1 MNWFAMVAFG
11 LTCLLMAE
19 LAGADEARQA
29 NTDWFCKARYGVF
42 VHYLAGLQNN
52 ANQVHS
58 LGRETSWDDCVREF
72 DTERFADAMAQ
83 AGAGYVIFTVMQVS
97 HFMIAPNATFDEI
110 TGYKPGEACATRDL
124 IEDLYA
130 SLNRRGIPLMLYYT
144 GDGPRGDEKAAA
156 AFGWAWPPPREFV
169 EKWAAVGREYSLRY
183 GGKVAGWWVDG
194 CYSWIG
200 YDDERLGMMAEALR
214 AGNPQAIIALN
225 PGVQDRVRPYTRHED
240 YTAGEQNAFFD
251 RPLSRFVDG
260 EQWHILSYLGTGW
273 GQPGVRYGKQDMIEY
288 VAEVNRFGGVVSIDV
303 LLYRDGSLDRSQLEI
318 LKALRPG
325 LASYKPRP
333 PIPPGN
339 LAFNKPA
346 RLLSLDGS
354 HELEVNSG
362 VHFARYG
369 VDGRPET
376 FALAGGEWPWSFHV
390 DLLAVHRI
398 RRIRVSF
405 GPGYAT
411 HFQVR
416 LSEDGE
422 TWQTVANVDNH
433 GGQPY
438 ECEFDPVPA
447 RFVRV
452 CALKPDGPDQPGG
465 QMSVAELEVY
475 E

>member
-1 MNWFAMVAFG
+1 MMWFVAAAIG
-11 LTCLLMAE
+11 AASLLVACVGAVAE
-19 LAGADEARQA
+19 GRQA
-29 NTDWFCKARYGVF
+29 NTDWFSKAGYGVF
-42 VHYLAGLQNN
+42 VHYLAGLQND
-52 ANQVHS
+52 ARQVHS
-58 LGRETSWDDCVREF
+58 LGRETSWDECVREF

-83 AGAGYVIFTVMQVS
+83 AGAGYVIFTIMQVS
-97 HFMIAPNATFDEI
+97 RFMIAPNATFDEI
-110 TGYKPGEACATRDL
+110 TGYRPGEACATRDL
-124 IEDLYA
+124 IEDLYR
-130 SLNRRGIPLMLYYT
+130 SLSRRNIPLMLYFT

-183 GGKVAGWWVDG
+183 GEKIAGWWVDG

-200 YDDERLGMMAEALR
+200 YDDDRLGLMAEALR
-214 AGNPQAIIALN
+214 AGNPRAIVALN

-251 RPLSRFVDG
+251 RPLQRFVDG

-273 GQPGVRYGKQDMIEY
+273 AQPGVRYGKQEMIEY

-303 LLYRDGSLDRSQLEI
+303 LLYRDGGLDRSQLEV

-325 LASYKPRP
+325 IATYKPP
-333 PIPPGN
+333 PPVPPGN
-339 LAFNKPA
+339 LAFRKPA
-346 RLLSLDGS
+346 RLLSLDCT

-362 VHFARYG
+362 VHFPRLG
-369 VDGRPET
+369 VDGRLDT
-376 FALAGGEWPWSFHV
+376 FALAGGEWPWTFHV
-390 DLLAVHRI
+390 DLLDVHRV
-398 RRIRVSF
+398 RRVKITF

-411 HFQVR
+411 HFQIR
-416 LSEDGE
+416 LSEDGQ
-422 TWQTVANVDNH
+422 TWQVVADVDNH
-433 GGQPY
+433 DGQPY
-438 ECEFDPVPA
+438 ACQFDPVPA

-452 CALKPDGPDQPGG
+452 CALKPDGPDQPGR